1 MSWRRIFHRGGSDPA
16 DSPNAGSGSA
26 GPASEPDH
34 PADPALALVRD
45 YHRATKHAPAR
56 FARGPGWMDWD
67 TQPSPFRRW
76 EGAEFVPLDRPEP
89 TAAGEPFELAP
100 GDALYEHVFALGRV
114 APAPL
119 DRAFV
124 SQLFFDSLALS
135 AWKRAGEA
143 HWSLRVNPSSGNL
156 HPTEGYL
163 LAPAIPGSSD
173 EPLLAHYAPKEHGL
187 EVRARIPQD
196 LWTRLVAGLP
206 ADTVLVGLTSI
217 HWRES
222 WKYGERA
229 YRYCQH
235 DAGHALACVTLA
247 AAARGWRAT
256 LLDGLG
262 SDELGALLGTGDT
275 AHPEAEEPDLLV
287 ALHPV
292 GSEVS
297 VTRLDAAAIAE
308 IASLERRGIPNTL
321 SPDHEDWPAIDAV
334 AAACSKPADVLARGG
349 FEPPFAPLEV
359 GDEPISFRRIARGR
373 RSAVAM
379 DARSGLARDGFYQTL
394 RRTLPGRDEAPWC
407 ALPWRPRVHLA
418 LFVHR
423 VADVDPGLYLLLRD
437 PGALDELRAALDPN
451 FTWERAPECPDDL
464 PLYHLRTGDARGL
477 AAHLSCDQA
486 IAGEGCFAV
495 AMLARFDAS
504 LEEDGPW
511 MYPRLFWETGAIGQT
526 LYLEAEALGL
536 RATGIGCYFDDGV
549 HGALGMSRAP
559 GASGRAFQSLYHFT
573 VGGAVDDARITTEP
587 AYPVAGGGGPN

>member
-1 MSWRRIFHRGGSDPA
+1 
-16 DSPNAGSGSA
+16 
-26 GPASEPDH
+26 
-34 PADPALALVRD
+34 
-45 YHRATKHAPAR
+45 
-56 FARGPGWMDWD
+56 MDWD

-76 EGAEFVPLDRPEP
+76 LGAELLMLDRAEP
-89 TAAGEPFELAP
+89 PAADAPRALAP
-100 GDALYEHVFALGRV
+100 GDPLYEHVFALGRI

-143 HWSLRVNPSSGNL
+143 HWPLRVNPSSGNL

-163 LAPAIPGSSD
+163 LAPAVTGLSD
-173 EPLLAHYAPKEHGL
+173 GPLLAHYAPKEHGL
-187 EVRARIPQD
+187 EVRARIPQE
-196 LWTRLVAGLP
+196 LWTRLTDGLP
-206 ADTVLVGLTSI
+206 ADTVLVALTSI

-247 AAARGWRAT
+247 ASARGWRAT

-275 AHPEAEEPDLLV
+275 EYPEAEEPDLLV

-292 GSEVS
+292 GTVLGGPSGQRGGDGGSGTEGRDGEAS
-297 VTRLDAAAIAE
+297 SAHALRLDADAIAE
-308 IASLERRGIPNTL
+308 VARLERFGVANTL
-321 SPDHEDWPAIDAV
+321 SPEHEDWPAIDAV
-334 AAACSKPADVLARGG
+334 AGACSKPADVLARGG
-349 FEPPFAPLEV
+349 FEPPWPPLEV
-359 GDEPISFRRIARGR
+359 GDEPIAFRGIARGR

-379 DARSGLARDGFYQTL
+379 DGRSGLARDGFYQTL
-394 RRTLPGRDEAPWC
+394 RRTLPGRNEAPWC

-423 VADVDPGLYLLLRD
+423 VADLDPGLYLLLRD
-437 PGALDELRAALDPN
+437 PEAQDELRAALDPT
-451 FTWERAPECPDDL
+451 FTWERPPDCPDDL
-464 PLYHLRTGDARGL
+464 PLFHLRTGDARGL

-495 AMLARFDAS
+495 AMLARFDGS

-511 MYPRLFWETGAIGQT
+511 MYPRLFWETGMIGQA

-549 HGALGMSRAP
+549 HGALGMLKTPGMLETPGPRA
-559 GASGRAFQSLYHFT
+559 GGRAFQSLYHFT

-587 AYPVAGGGGPN
+587 AYPVSRDGSPNSSI